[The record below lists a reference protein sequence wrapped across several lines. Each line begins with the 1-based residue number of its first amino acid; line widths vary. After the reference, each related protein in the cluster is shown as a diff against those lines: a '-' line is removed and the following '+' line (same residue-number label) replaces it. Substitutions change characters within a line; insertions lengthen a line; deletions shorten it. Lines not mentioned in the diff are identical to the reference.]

1 MSSTASLMKRY
12 DAPHIAA
19 RVRSSGQ
26 YERIAATLPRTCGQA
41 GPIR

>member
-19 RVRSSGQ
+19 RSRISGQ
-26 YERIAATLPRTCGQA
+26 YERTVGGYRRVS
-41 GPIR
+41 PIS